1 MNNPKSKDAMKM
13 QMFEVQSGDDGIE
26 GRAQPSILGF
36 GWLEQYIYIYILLC
50 LSHPN
55 QAGVR
60 KLDSP
65 SNYTRTAQSY
75 LKNKNGKK
83 LNIPQRAGG
92 NRGPGLI
99 VLDQA
104 GGRLGSA
111 TSGPTWPHRK
121 NIYMA
126 IIS

>member
-13 QMFEVQSGDDGIE
+13 QMIEVQSGDDGIE

-55 QAGVR
+55 QAGQR

-65 SNYTRTAQSY
+65 SNYTRTAQSC
-75 LKNKNGKK
+75 LKNKKGKK

-92 NRGPGLI
+92 DRGLDLI
-99 VLDQA
+99 VLD
-104 GGRLGSA
+104 
-111 TSGPTWPHRK
+111 
-121 NIYMA
+121 
-126 IIS
+126 